1 VPYRLL
7 GANGEPFLSATA
19 GLLGGN
25 SRLKIYGRLDCPS
38 ARRAL
43 PGGYAQRRVFFAD
56 EATAIAAGY
65 RPCGVCMREAYRRWK
80 EATSAG
86 AHALGPLRSSRD

>member
-1 VPYRLL
+1 MPYRLL
-7 GANGEPFLSATA
+7 GADGEPFISATA

-43 PGGYAQRRVFFAD
+43 SRGYARRRVFFAD

-65 RPCGVCMREAYRRWK
+65 RPCGACMRAEYRLWK
-80 EATSAG
+80 TAVRAR
-86 AHALGPLRSSRD
+86 PQLRSP